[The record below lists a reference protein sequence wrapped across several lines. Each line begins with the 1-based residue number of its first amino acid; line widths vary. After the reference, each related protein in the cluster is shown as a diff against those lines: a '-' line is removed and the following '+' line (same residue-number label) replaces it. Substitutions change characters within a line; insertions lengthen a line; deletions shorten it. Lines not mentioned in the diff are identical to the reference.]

1 MKKISLTLLV
11 LSFCFVLHAQNENPF
26 KKLGYDVLVASSS
39 KGEFEE
45 FHDQTDIVEIGSVL
59 YNTKTNE
66 IVRVLDQG
74 ETTINMSS
82 ATAAMSIDPLCEKYY
97 WISPYAYA
105 LNNPIRFI
113 DPDGRE
119 VRGVTKQ
126 DAQNFRDDIYRVLA
140 DDKFANI
147 RALIDIKGKNF
158 KKIDGEVLN
167 TAMSGITM
175 SKDESAYVTMITGAI
190 NSKDIHKVEYIS
202 GDFTSSEG
210 ASVFRDHM
218 NKTVGEGIG
227 DKSLTPEGKLS
238 SSWIRNSGDGL
249 NVPTSKGSHSFIGS
263 SLQGNERAVTSGHE
277 VFGHGIP
284 AAKGLTPVGNNANA
298 IRTDNLIRRI
308 LGLPQRDGS
317 NHGGYREGHIT
328 QPYILPITR

>member
-1 MKKISLTLLV
+1 MKKTSLILFV
-11 LSFCFVLHAQNENPF
+11 LSFSFALFAQNENPF

-39 KGEFEE
+39 QGKFEE

-66 IVRVLDQG
+66 IVKVLDKD
-74 ETTINMSS
+74 ETTIVISS

-119 VRGVTKQ
+119 VRGLTKQ

-158 KKIDGEVLN
+158 KKIDGEALN
-167 TAMSGITM
+167 TAISGITL
-175 SKDESAYVTMITGAI
+175 SEDESAYVTMITGAI
-190 NSKDIHKVEYIS
+190 NSKDIHKVEYVS
-202 GDFTSSEG
+202 GEFTSFEG
-210 ASVFRDHM
+210 ANAFRDHM
-218 NKTVGEGIG
+218 NKTVGGEFG

-238 SSWIRNSGDGL
+238 SSWIRSYGNGL
-249 NVPTSKGSHSFIGS
+249 NVPTPKGSHSFIGG

-284 AAKGLTPVGNNANA
+284 AAKGLTSAENNANA

-308 LGLPQRDGS
+308 LGLPQRTGS
-317 NHGGYREGHIT
+317 DHGGYDKGHIT
-328 QPYILPITR
+328 QPYILPIIR